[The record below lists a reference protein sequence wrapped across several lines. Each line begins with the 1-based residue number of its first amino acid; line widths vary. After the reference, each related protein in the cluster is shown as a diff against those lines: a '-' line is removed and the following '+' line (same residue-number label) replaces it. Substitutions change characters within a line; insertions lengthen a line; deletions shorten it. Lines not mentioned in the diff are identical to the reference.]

1 MSTEKSDQKKA
12 PIPGAETKI
21 AAAKSM
27 ANKPKVAPKK
37 ADTSIRPKKEI
48 VITAEDLIADW
59 DKLYDKLTKYEAQQ
73 KAIKKPFRHVVLA
86 RNRMNQ
92 FRNNFKRNSGC

>member
-1 MSTEKSDQKKA
+1 MSTEKSDQKKENTEVA
-12 PIPGAETKI
+12 PKK
-21 AAAKSM
+21 AAAKL
-27 ANKPKVAPKK
+27 KVAPKK
-37 ADTSIRPKKEI
+37 ADDTSIRPKKEI
-48 VITAEDLIADW
+48 VITAEGLIADW

-86 RNRMNQ
+86 RNRMKQ

>member
-1 MSTEKSDQKKA
+1 MSTEKSDQKKENTEAA
-12 PIPGAETKI
+12 PKK
-21 AAAKSM
+21 AAAK
-27 ANKPKVAPKK
+27 PKDAPKK

-48 VITAEDLIADW
+48 VITAEGLIADW

-86 RNRMNQ
+86 RNRMKQ